1 MVSFR
6 IDGARPDA
14 GQLASAAAIIR
25 AGGVLAYPTDTLYGL
40 AADPA
45 NRTAIA
51 RLYRIKGRQVDQAVP
66 LIAAGITQVEEVAG
80 PLAPLPRRLA
90 DRFWPGPLTILL
102 PAWAGVDG
110 LVSAGSGR
118 IAIRVPAHPIAQA
131 LAAACGSP
139 ITSTSANRSGGPA
152 SSLPED
158 VCRALGFDLDA
169 IIDGGPSPGGEPSTI
184 VDVRGHDIVLVRA
197 GAVPWKHVLE
207 CLP

>member
-14 GQLASAAAIIR
+14 AQIASAAAVVR
-25 AGGVLAYPTDTLYGL
+25 AGGVVAYPTDTLYGL

-45 NRTAIA
+45 NRAAIA
-51 RLYRIKGRQVDQAVP
+51 KLYRIKGRQVDQALP
-66 LIAAGITQVEEVAG
+66 LIAAGVTQVEDVAG
-80 PLAPLPRRLA
+80 PLATLARRLA

-102 PAWAGVDG
+102 PAWAGVDE

-118 IAIRVPAHPIAQA
+118 IAIRVPANPVARA
-131 LAAACGSP
+131 LATACGSP
-139 ITSTSANRSGGPA
+139 ITSTSANRSGEPA

-158 VCRALGFDLDA
+158 VCRMLGGDLDA

-184 VDVRGHDIVLVRA
+184 VDVRGHDVVLVRA